1 MLNAQRV
8 FFINLVR
15 LKKHSLRLIFI
26 ELLVLRNPA
35 FRQYFLRKATPF
47 QTNRIKNIKFH
58 KVTLFSFLKST
69 LFTFH

>member
-35 FRQYFLRKATPF
+35 LR
-47 QTNRIKNIKFH
+47 
-58 KVTLFSFLKST
+58 
-69 LFTFH
+69 